1 MQGSPLNKPLL
12 RVGNFNYRASISLS
26 RKNENIKESS
36 RSRRNSISTD
46 PVVCKAEEN
55 DLREAIFDF
64 LVNSFGTGCLSLPII
79 LKYAGLVPGVMII
92 VIAAYISYL
101 SMNSVSVAAE
111 RKNLFNYSK
120 LVKKLLGSVM
130 ST

>member
-1 MQGSPLNKPLL
+1 MQGNVSNKPLL
-12 RVGNFNYRASISLS
+12 KVGNFNYRASISLS

-36 RSRRNSISTD
+36 KNRKNSISTD
-46 PVVCKAEEN
+46 PIICKAEEN
-55 DLREAIFDF
+55 DLREAIFNF

-79 LKYAGLVPGVMII
+79 LKYAGLLPGILII
-92 VIAAYISYL
+92 ILAAYISYL

-120 LVKKLLGSVM
+120 LVKKLLGSVI
-130 ST
+130 SK